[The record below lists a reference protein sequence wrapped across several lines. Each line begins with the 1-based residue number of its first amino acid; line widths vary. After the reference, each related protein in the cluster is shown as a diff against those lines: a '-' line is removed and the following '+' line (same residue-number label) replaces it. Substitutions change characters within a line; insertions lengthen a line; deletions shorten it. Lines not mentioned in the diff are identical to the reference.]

1 MKNFY
6 LLIIL
11 LVSGFGF
18 AQVNLSGE
26 AHYKLSIIGQVG
38 GGGSGSCGNFRG
50 LQWISSE
57 FQLNARILNHFGT
70 YLTNNQNYRDQP
82 INYDDI
88 IYYENDPIVKLH
100 FGTVNRRGNSNCS
113 TYYNSGNPV
122 VTRDFSRVY
131 NFTEF
136 ENIDAGDRQIEGEV
150 TITSR
155 PIINLTNPVVANNII
170 GTESSIKVPVITGI
184 KNEYF
189 NWMYHIDGEQERVRV
204 GFIWIYRDVWRSL
217 PAEYQA
223 KNSLDIL
230 CKNFLPIEAVGKKI
244 TLRAN
249 AYGTRVELLYAKSA
263 PHITSIDAV
272 QTRCFDTQDGRAII
286 KFSSKLVTG
295 ETLTCSIKSFDPV
308 SGQPQETF
316 YSTPDGQSI
325 TIGDDLIY
333 EIPKDFPK
341 GKYLIKLLGW
351 YKEPN
356 KTGANTYVMDPEH
369 EMEFNIT
376 SPTQVDFSITKKNDI
391 NCFGGSD
398 GAIDIVAT
406 GGIDNG
412 IYQYSS
418 NGGNWITFLNVD
430 KTTISGLGL
439 GTYAVKV
446 RKLKNSTDTVGC
458 VAKNEDDNEKVLPE
472 TIDQPASAL
481 TLVKITPF
489 NPTFNKAENG
499 KIVAL
504 VTGGTLING
513 NSYSYEW
520 KNSKNDVIDAT
531 KTSTQFLNNIV
542 TISLNNVPED
552 TYTLFVKDQR
562 NCILDPLVIP
572 SLVVILDDPEP
583 IEITLETIQGISCNT
598 ANLDPVKNRNKASDA
613 IIKATVKGGIPFTGL
628 ENNGLPYKFTWS
640 KYNTVTKLWDKLEDY
655 KTATAIELNEGE
667 YSLNVEDANGIVQG
681 TYNTTDLVTA
691 IPSIEN
697 IAEPVQLIL
706 AFTSANVS
714 CYQGD
719 NGWAI
724 ANVTEGKAPYIYT
737 WYGADGAT
745 IEENKI
751 SKLIKGEYFVEVID
765 GNGCFVKGSIVID
778 GPTAPVK
785 ISYKEIFT
793 PTFSGATNGR
803 IVAAI
808 TGGTPFDPALNNGK
822 LYNYEWKNTAGT
834 VQTTTA
840 VVENGI
846 YTITLNGVPA
856 DDYFLT
862 ITDKNYDEA
871 TSQIVNC
878 SILESKVTL
887 NQPDPL
893 KVVFEV
899 VRTISCNTSNEFGN
913 SKDTTPTDGQR
924 DESQDGILKAHVSG
938 GTPLAADKNNEL
950 PYYFYWK
957 KQLENGTWIALAD
970 ITGETAS
977 NLSHGNYALN
987 VEDRN
992 GIMLGTYVNN
1002 VLTEQIDVTKFMQEP
1017 PKLSVTITKGN
1028 VFCNDGNDGWATA
1041 NVTGGTVPY
1050 KYKWSNGVEIAEN
1063 TVLKAGTY
1071 TVYVTDFKQ
1080 CTTQATVIISE
1091 PATPLA
1097 VKYIEVLDPSFYKA
1111 TNGKIVAEVTG
1122 GTSLPDNS
1130 YWFEWKN
1137 SKGIV
1142 QSTTTAS
1149 FNNGVYTISLNGVG
1163 EELYSLTVRDAN
1175 YNAAT
1180 NKTSCTVANSV
1191 TALEDPDPLE
1201 VTFEVVR
1208 TISCNVSN
1216 EFGNETDANPQDNQ
1230 RDESQDG
1237 ILVAHVK
1244 GGIQLEAS
1252 KNNGLLYY
1260 YTWKK
1265 QVGNSWI
1272 VWNDHD
1278 ETAENISNG
1287 IYALNIEDANGI
1299 KLGTYVNNLLVEEK
1313 DVTQNMPEPA
1323 KLQLT
1328 FTKFDVGCT
1337 TGDDGWAEAHVSGG
1351 TQPYTYEWTNGATTS
1366 KIENITTNNYF
1377 VKATDARGCIIQGS
1391 IFVGDPNGIFTTET
1405 VKNPTCYKGNDAS
1418 IVLNV
1423 TGGNLPYSYLWNTG
1437 ATTKDLNNLTAG
1449 NYEVAI
1455 TCPDCCV
1462 YKKRF
1467 VLKDPEAVIVNIGPD
1482 RTLCIDQN
1490 IDLNAAIAD
1499 PKAQYSWTSTN
1510 GFTSN
1515 EAKINVSKAGTYHVK
1530 VTSGLGCIGEDEIVI
1545 KTSQTAISSEFLLSS
1560 QAYLDEEVILI
1571 NTSNPFGESTNWV
1584 IPKGVKVV
1592 EQKEKYITLK
1602 FDATGVYS
1610 IGLEQTQGECY
1621 AVYSKNIT
1629 VEQRSGLPNAGTTA
1643 QFIVDFIVTPNPS
1656 NGNFKAHI
1664 TLENESAVNLRLFS
1678 TTGQNT
1684 MIQKNGSGK
1693 KKYEIDFETTLESG
1707 MYVLV
1712 LETGQQTL
1720 VKKIIIY

>member
-1 MKNFY
+1 MKKIY

-18 AQVNLSGE
+18 AQATVPEIGSYEVVFNGWAYGDEHHNCGAASVTLEFSTPADNYKALDITYSDNRATDTYTNKNSFFKANKTPVSMFFTATRYDRQSCRGNRPHNSGRITTTDKFRCFDYNFAFNQFTNVESDGAGLSSSSFNVKVRPVLVIASPGANDE
-26 AHYKLSIIGQVG
+26 LPTDRRITIASNTGFFPSEYNWQYSFNRLDPNSWVDLPQFSTKSSFTANAVEIIGANAG
-38 GGGSGSCGNFRG
+38 EYHGKRIYFR
-50 LQWISSE
+50 QK
-57 FQLNARILNHFGT
+57 ACT
-70 YLTNNQNYRDQP
+70 T
-82 INYDDI
+82 
-88 IYYENDPIVKLH
+88 
-100 FGTVNRRGNSNCS
+100 
-113 TYYNSGNPV
+113 
-122 VTRDFSRVY
+122 
-131 NFTEF
+131 
-136 ENIDAGDRQIEGEV
+136 
-150 TITSR
+150 TS
-155 PIINLTNPVVANNII
+155 
-170 GTESSIKVPVITGI
+170 VPVSYI
-184 KNEYF
+184 
-189 NWMYHIDGEQERVRV
+189 VR
-204 GFIWIYRDVWRSL
+204 
-217 PAEYQA
+217 Q
-223 KNSLDIL
+223 
-230 CKNFLPIEAVGKKI
+230 
-244 TLRAN
+244 
-249 AYGTRVELLYAKSA
+249 SA
-263 PHITSIDAV
+263 PEIISKTEEK
-272 QTRCFDTQDGRAII
+272 TRCFDSKDGKLILKFNRPLFNGEQMTFSI
-286 KFSSKLVTG
+286 KEFDEAQGVWK
-295 ETLTCSIKSFDPV
+295 EATCSSQGPDDEIVLDGTNSF
-308 SGQPQETF
+308 E
-316 YSTPDGQSI
+316 
-325 TIGDDLIY
+325 
-333 EIPKDFPK
+333 FPCNFAK
-341 GKYLIKLLGW
+341 GKYGITFLGFI
-351 YKEPN
+351 N
-356 KTGANTYVMDPEH
+356 GSNTGSPHTDSNPYI
-369 EMEFNIT
+369 FNIT
-376 SPTQVDFSITKKNDI
+376 SPTPVDFSITKKNDI

-398 GAIDIVAT
+398 GAIDVVAT

-418 NGGNWITFLNVD
+418 NGGNWITFLNGD

-458 VAKNEDDNEKVLPE
+458 IAKKSDDTEKVLPE
-472 TIDQPASAL
+472 TIGQPASAL
-481 TLVKITPF
+481 QLVKITPF

-513 NSYSYEW
+513 NSYSYQW
-520 KNSKNDVIDAT
+520 KNSKNDVIDAS

-552 TYTLFVKDQR
+552 TYTLFVKDER
-562 NCILDPLVIP
+562 NCTLDPVAIP

-598 ANLDPVKNRNKASDA
+598 ANLDPVKNRDKSSDA
-613 IIKATVKGGIPFTGL
+613 IIKATVKGGIQFVAPA
-628 ENNGLPYKFTWS
+628 NNGLPYKFTWS

-655 KTATAIELNEGE
+655 KTATANELSEGD

-691 IPSIEN
+691 IPAIEK
-697 IAEPVQLIL
+697 IAEPAQLVL
-706 AFTSANVS
+706 AFTSGDVS
-714 CYQGD
+714 CYEGN

-724 ANVTEGKAPYIYT
+724 ASVTKGKAPYKYT
-737 WYGADGAT
+737 WYGVDGGT
-745 IEENKI
+745 IDENKI
-751 SKLIKGEYFVEVID
+751 AKLIKGEYFVEVTD
-765 GNGCFVKGSIVID
+765 DNGCFVKGSIVID
-778 GPTAPVK
+778 GPTAPVA

-803 IVAAI
+803 IIAEI

-834 VQTTTA
+834 VQTATA
-840 VVENGI
+840 AVENGI

-856 DDYFLT
+856 EDYFLT

-887 NQPDPL
+887 NEPDPL

-899 VRTISCNTSNEFGN
+899 VRDISCNTSNEFGN
-913 SKDTTPTDGQR
+913 SKDTTPNDGQR
-924 DESQDGILKAHVSG
+924 DESQDGILKANVSG
-938 GTPLAADKNNEL
+938 GTPLAADKNNGL

-957 KQLENGTWIALAD
+957 KQQQDGTWIALAD
-970 ITGETAS
+970 IKGETAS

-992 GIMLGTYVNN
+992 GIRLGTYVNN
-1002 VLTEQIDVTKFMQEP
+1002 VLTQEIDVTKFMQEP

-1028 VFCNDGNDGWATA
+1028 VFCNGGNDGWATA
-1041 NVTGGTVPY
+1041 TVTGGTFPY
-1050 KYKWSNGVEIAEN
+1050 EYKWSNGVEIDKN

-1071 TVYVTDFKQ
+1071 TVYVTDFKK

-1091 PATPLA
+1091 PAAPLA
-1097 VKYIEVLDPSFYKA
+1097 VKYIEILDPSFYKA

-1122 GTSLPDNS
+1122 GTILPDNT

-1142 QSTTTAS
+1142 QTTTTAS

-1175 YNAAT
+1175 YNAST

-1191 TALEDPDPLE
+1191 TALDDPDPLE

-1208 TISCNVSN
+1208 TISCNASN
-1216 EFGNETDANPQDNQ
+1216 EFGNETDANPHDNQ

-1244 GGIQLEAS
+1244 GGIQLAAN
-1252 KNNGLLYY
+1252 KNNGLPYY

-1272 VWNDHD
+1272 IWNDHD

-1299 KLGTYVNNLLVEEK
+1299 KLGTYVNNILVKENDAIK
-1313 DVTQNMPEPA
+1313 DMPEPA

-1351 TQPYTYEWTNGATTS
+1351 TPPYTYEWTNGATTP

-1377 VKATDARGCIIQGS
+1377 VKATDAKGCIIQGS
-1391 IFVGDPNGIFTTET
+1391 IFVGDPNGILTTET

-1462 YKKRF
+1462 YKKKF
-1467 VLKDPEAVIVNIGPD
+1467 VLKDPEAVMVNIGPD

-1490 IDLNAAIAD
+1490 MDLNAAIAD

-1664 TLENESAVNLRLFS
+1664 TLENDSSVNLRLFS

-1684 MIQKNGSGK
+1684 MIQKSGSGK
-1693 KKYEIDFETTLESG
+1693 KKYAIDFETTLESG